1 MLAVGKSKIK
11 IVVDD
16 NFQNQKMAVEL
27 IPLKPDQ
34 HKVTFVPK
42 TTTDL
47 PFFNLTYRRK
57 DIPKAVKYDGID
69 PAGHPISWQVFH
81 DTSSEIGHAGVE
93 AHEVWYMLI
102 KPGIDAS
109 RKEDG
114 SIPQIIRLGGMRH
127 CLRMVGWSEGGHQAR
142 RLIQCLTQI
151 AFAGCV
157 ADLWFPTGEI
167 DEEGREKF
175 LQIKT
180 RFSRMSVYAI
190 GAHHLTPEELK
201 NQQFDFDLE
210 DQLYIRLDPIEVQMQ
225 QLQAQQHR
233 LIDNEYMFSVK
244 PIARRWYELLAG
256 KIYGTLKYNAPFFEI
271 KYSWYIKHHHTLKKF
286 DSLKRVTAQMNRVVK
301 DHLDSG
307 FLTKVEYR
315 KVKEPDQELD
325 FSIRYFVGNAAKES
339 INRIQGHISNRRKKE
354 AAPLVSVNESHN
366 AKIDKIR
373 DLPAR
378 DGIDVSLREKV
389 PVTAP
394 NFDAEAI
401 PEERGAM
408 VMAITTLET
417 HLRPEQRELLTH
429 LTTAFM
435 ITESKAYELLMKYPV
450 GRVDLQIRAFEF
462 RNLDT
467 INKAGFLITA
477 IEQNYA
483 LPDKF
488 QNHLRTIEFEKQ
500 RTKREADDEERRRKN
515 EEQISACNLCDE
527 RGHRNVTLP
536 ENPTYKAMHIC
547 SHAPEIESKFEDW
560 QHPKLDQ

>member
-1 MLAVGKSKIK
+1 MS
-11 IVVDD
+11 
-16 NFQNQKMAVEL
+16 VEL

-57 DIPKAVKYDGID
+57 DIPKAVKYEGID

-81 DTSSEIGHAGVE
+81 NANTEVGHAGVE

-102 KPGIDAS
+102 KPGIDSS
-109 RKEDG
+109 RKNDG
-114 SIPQIIRLGGMRH
+114 TIPQIIPLGGMRH

-142 RLIQCLTQI
+142 ELIKCLTQI

-167 DEEGREKF
+167 DDEGKEKF
-175 LQIKT
+175 LQIKA

-190 GAHHLTPEELK
+190 GEHHLTADELK

-256 KIYGTLKYNAPFFEI
+256 KIYGTLKYKAPFFEI
-271 KYSWYIKHHHTLKKF
+271 RYSWYIKHHHTLKKF
-286 DSLKRVTAQMNRVVK
+286 YSLKRVTAQMNRVIK

-307 FLTKVEYR
+307 FLTRVEYR
-315 KVKEPDQELD
+315 KIKEPDQELD
-325 FSIRYFVGNAAKES
+325 FSIRYFVGTAAKES

-354 AAPLVSVNESHN
+354 LAVHVSVKESQN
-366 AKIDKIR
+366 ARIDEISEVSTEGGI
-373 DLPAR
+373 DLPLKA
-378 DGIDVSLREKV
+378 KV
-389 PVTAP
+389 AKATP
-394 NFDAEAI
+394 NFDAGTN
-401 PEERGAM
+401 PESRGAI
-408 VMAITTLET
+408 VMALTTLET
-417 HLRPEQRELLTH
+417 HLLPQQRDLLTY
-429 LTTAFM
+429 LTTDFL
-435 ITESKAYELLMKYPV
+435 ITESKAYELLMKYPFE
-450 GRVDLQIRAFEF
+450 RVDIQIRAFGF
-462 RNLDT
+462 RDLKAK
-467 INKAGFLITA
+467 NKAGFLINA
-477 IEQNYA
+477 VEQNYA

-488 QNHLRTIEFEKQ
+488 QNHLLAIKLEKEQ
-500 RTKREADDEERRRKN
+500 AEREAEAELRHQQEEAAIAACTICDD
-515 EEQISACNLCDE
+515 
-527 RGHRNVTLP
+527 RGHRNVKLP
-536 ENPTYKAMHIC
+536 QNPIYKALHIC
-547 SHAPEIESKFEDW
+547 SHDHEIESKFEDW
-560 QHPKLDQ
+560 Q